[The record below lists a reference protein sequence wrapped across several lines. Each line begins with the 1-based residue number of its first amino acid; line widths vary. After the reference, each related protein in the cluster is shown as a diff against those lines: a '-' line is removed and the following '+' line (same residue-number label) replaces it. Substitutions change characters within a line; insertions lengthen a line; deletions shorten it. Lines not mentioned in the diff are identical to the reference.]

1 MFEYLYITIFPKT
14 YFLPLQG
21 LTNFLRYRIKSC
33 NIDLFIIGVELYRNT
48 KIIATKIK
56 TFVAKI
62 SFNLVDIVKLV
73 WFLRQVAN
81 NIRASFGIFS

>member
-62 SFNLVDIVKLV
+62 SFNLVDLVKLV